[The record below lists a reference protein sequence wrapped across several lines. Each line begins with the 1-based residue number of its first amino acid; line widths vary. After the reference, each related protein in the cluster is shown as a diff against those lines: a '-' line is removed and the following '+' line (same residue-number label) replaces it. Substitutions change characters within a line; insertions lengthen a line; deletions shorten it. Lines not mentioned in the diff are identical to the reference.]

1 MPESLG
7 QIPECLQV
15 TIAGIRFDLS
25 WEGAPLVEDE
35 DRLKFYQGFLSN
47 GDQRSQATQINVRLR
62 VHCGELPEVK
72 PDALI
77 FDAFTN
83 RWRAFLL
90 NGQYVFEFFDTTPP
104 HPRVQLALMAPDLRF
119 GNVYLRATETTRGPS
134 WSLIQ
139 LMRPFGELLVVNLL
153 SQGRGVLL
161 HGLGVNDRGEGLLFV
176 GASGAGKTT
185 LANLYK
191 SYRDVTILGDERII
205 VTKQDGRFWLSGTP
219 WPGGGFTVSAQTV
232 PLREIF
238 FLEHGP
244 HNVLIP
250 DRLAILHRLFF
261 QQLFLPF
268 WNGEALAFAMQF
280 GEEVL
285 NAVPASRLAFVDD
298 ARVIEFLRNRT

>member
-1 MPESLG
+1 
-7 QIPECLQV
+7 
-15 TIAGIRFDLS
+15 
-25 WEGAPLVEDE
+25 
-35 DRLKFYQGFLSN
+35 
-47 GDQRSQATQINVRLR
+47 
-62 VHCGELPEVK
+62 
-72 PDALI
+72 
-77 FDAFTN
+77 
-83 RWRAFLL
+83 
-90 NGQYVFEFFDTTPP
+90 
-104 HPRVQLALMAPDLRF
+104 
-119 GNVYLRATETTRGPS
+119 
-134 WSLIQ
+134 
-139 LMRPFGELLVVNLL
+139 MRPFGELLVVNLL

-232 PLREIF
+232 PLREVF
-238 FLEHGP
+238 FLEHSP
-244 HNVLIP
+244 YNVLIP
-250 DRLAILHRLFF
+250 DRLAILYGLFF
-261 QQLFLPF
+261 KQLFLPF